1 MTITNGKEEN
11 APVPMKDSEASMGA
25 SEATQ
30 FVKSLTK
37 LLQSKNIWCTVTE
50 KNEPDLKFIKIEA
63 SVKVKK

>member
-37 LLQSKNIWCTVTE
+37 LLQSKNIW
-50 KNEPDLKFIKIEA
+50 
-63 SVKVKK
+63 